1 MEGLIMKFSI
11 ELSTR
16 AFVADN
22 KKCFEDIVSDYT
34 NMDSR
39 NDVVYTMLN
48 YEVIL
53 DKMREFITS
62 YLNYRDSGNDKYS
75 EENIIGATIRFYD
88 KMFTSDEYRHDVTM
102 SDIKNICKKFLEQ
115 TKKLQD
121 VMQEQLNQDE
131 IGSTLKQL
139 LNLTDKQYSKVAK
152 VFKDDMDICK
162 WIKTSKSKVF
172 NHDIP
177 ARLKAAFNN
186 KETPV
191 IHRKD

>member
-11 ELSTR
+11 PLSTKK
-16 AFVADN
+16 FVSDN
-22 KKCFEDIVSDYT
+22 RKCFEDVVKDYT
-34 NMDSR
+34 NMDDR

-53 DKMREFITS
+53 DKMREYITS
-62 YLNYRDSGNDKYS
+62 YLKYRESGNDKYS

-88 KMFTSDEYRHDVTM
+88 KMFTSDEYRHDVTL
-102 SDIKNICKKFLEQ
+102 SDMKNICTKFLEL

-121 VMQEQLNQDE
+121 VMQEQLDQEE

-139 LNLTDKQYSKVAK
+139 LNITDKQYSKVAR
-152 VFKDDMDICK
+152 VFKDDMDICL
-162 WIKTSKSKVF
+162 WLKTSKSVIY
-172 NHDIP
+172 NRTIP
-177 ARLKAAFNN
+177 PKLIAAFNN

-191 IHRKD
+191 MHRK